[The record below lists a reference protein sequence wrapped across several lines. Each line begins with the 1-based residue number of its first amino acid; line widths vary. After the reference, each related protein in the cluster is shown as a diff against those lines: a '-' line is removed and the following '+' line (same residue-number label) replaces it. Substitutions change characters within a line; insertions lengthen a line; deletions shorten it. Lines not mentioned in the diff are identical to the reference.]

1 MNHEL
6 LLLCMRSSLPLL
18 HNYSEIDGIVFSD
31 KKKIDW
37 FLNGISHDD
46 FDTNVMFFQLFPLP
60 TVFVNVYSF
69 VYVLF
74 NRHV

>member
-1 MNHEL
+1 M
-6 LLLCMRSSLPLL
+6 PLL

-46 FDTNVMFFQLFPLP
+46 FDTNVMFFFFLSLP
-60 TVFVNVYSF
+60 TVFVNFYSF